1 MKDRGFKVIA
11 IAALLLA
18 VVGLTVA
25 YASYTESLKISG
37 TVTAKGSTE
46 SWDVHFTEPSAP
58 VLGGIATVGTAPTAT
73 ATVISGFNVNFFA
86 PGDSVEYDF
95 DVVNGGKLDA
105 ELTAVTLGT
114 LTCKPGNG
122 ATKATEEEATA
133 LCNDLTFKLTYSDD
147 TEITTGA
154 KLTHTSGNTKSL
166 KLVVS
171 WKADSA
177 VTLSGDAVISVGEST
192 LTYTQ
197 A

>member
-25 YASYTESLKISG
+25 YASYTETLKVSG
-37 TVTAKGSTE
+37 TVTAKSSTE

-58 VLGGIATVGTAPTAT
+58 TLSGLATVGTTPTTT

-86 PGDSVEYDF
+86 PGDSVEYNF
-95 DVVNGGKLDA
+95 NVENGGKLDA
-105 ELTAVTLGT
+105 ELTAVSLGS
-114 LTCKPGNG
+114 LSCAPGNG
-122 ATKATEEEATA
+122 QSKATTEEANA
-133 LCNDLTFKLTYSDD
+133 LCADLTFALTYTDG
-147 TEITTGA
+147 TEIKTGDVI
-154 KLTHTSGNTKSL
+154 THTSNNTKGL

-171 WKADSA
+171 WKADSQ
-177 VTLSGDAVISVGEST
+177 VTLSGDAVVTVGEST

>member
-133 LCNDLTFKLTYSDD
+133 LCNDLTFKLTYGDD
-147 TEITTGA
+147 TEITTGT

-166 KLVVS
+166 KLVIS